1 MHSGVVMMS
10 FNHSIA
16 KIHSIETMGRHPDD
30 CLFNNSACTRLGG
43 VKQSI
48 VSDTFEKKS
57 KIRVPSRE
65 DAAQIAGV
73 VASGKSIS
81 VLVLATLSIPCGE
94 QLVSRGSLRKIEPL

>member
-1 MHSGVVMMS
+1 MTPRWPVEGHLYRGQLV
-10 FNHSIA
+10 
-16 KIHSIETMGRHPDD
+16 
-30 CLFNNSACTRLGG
+30 LCTHLVWVRGDPL
-43 VKQSI
+43 KQSI
-48 VSDTFEKKS
+48 VSDTFEKMS

-94 QLVSRGSLRKIEPL
+94 QLVSRGRPRKIEP